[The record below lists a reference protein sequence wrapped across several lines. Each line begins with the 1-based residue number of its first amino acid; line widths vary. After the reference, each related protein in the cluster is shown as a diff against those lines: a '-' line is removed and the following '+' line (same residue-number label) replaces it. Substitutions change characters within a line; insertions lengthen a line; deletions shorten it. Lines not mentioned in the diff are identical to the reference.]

1 MSPTKKNKL
10 LSQYHLK
17 NDIANQ
23 QLHSNVPPYGTCRF
37 CPKVNT
43 AKLIS
48 NDKLNITE
56 KINGTGNC
64 REREIIYVAQCFK
77 HKILYIGHTGEQLSE
92 RFSKDHYGIKNRPEN
107 SELVKHFHKSHN
119 LNDNLNVNILQNNI
133 KTVAARR
140 YHKDTLNCKLKT
152 LALHGLNTEIGDYVK
167 EMYNF
172 YLLSNEL
179 CHKFRYY
186 IHMIMKNMANR

>member
-43 AKLIS
+43 A
-48 NDKLNITE
+48 
-56 KINGTGNC
+56 TGNC
-64 REREIIYVAQCFK
+64 REREIIYAAQCFK

-152 LALHGLNTEIGDYVK
+152 LALHGLNIEIGDYVK

-186 IHMIMKNMANR
+186 VHVIMKNMENR